1 MNKDS
6 VYYYGEGRHNRR
18 RVMKTILV
26 VDDNVINL
34 KAIKRLLTDTYK
46 VIPVNSA
53 ADAFAYLETN
63 IPDLILLDVMMP
75 ETDGFTMMRILQ
87 KSSVWSGIP
96 VIFITADT
104 DKDKEL
110 EGFRMGAMDFIVKPF
125 EPDIV
130 RIRIART
137 LELETLRHNLEE
149 EVRDKTAE
157 IENITLQSIMAVAN
171 MVDSKDR
178 FAQSH
183 SVNVAAISEEI
194 ARRLGWNDGRIT
206 NLHYLALLHDI
217 GKIGIPDSI
226 FNKKGLFS
234 KDDFDIVKRHTEIGA
249 EILEGISIENV
260 KVGAKYHHER
270 YDGKG
275 YGCGLS
281 GEDIPIEARI
291 IAVADAY
298 DAMSHDRAYRPKRS
312 HSDIIAEF
320 QRERGG
326 QFDPKIVDVFMTM
339 LEEGCIDSLRC
350 TETSAEKGIAGESTN
365 LLQKVVSEYANEAIV
380 ESNKDPL
387 TGLWNRKYTVV
398 RVDKLLAESVPHG
411 AAFMV
416 DIDNFKGIN
425 DTFGHICGDE
435 ILLNISKVIFDI
447 VRQDDVA
454 CRIGGDEFFIY
465 FNGLSDSKKAAGVAQ
480 RLIRALN
487 DNVKYPDRSR
497 GVSASV
503 GIAMAP
509 KDGSDFEKLY
519 SNSDKAL
526 YYAKNNG
533 KNTYHFYSGDNY
545 AASTGKGIK
554 EDLMYIRQMLI
565 EQEPVKGSYYVEYEG
580 FKNIARFIRRG
591 LERNKRHITYVLFTL
606 EEAVD
611 ALPADSM
618 QEYIESVEDSI
629 KMCLRVGDVTTRY
642 SSSQV
647 VAILVDASES
657 DAEMVVKRILEDL
670 YRKGNFEEVVINY
683 DIQELDLADKDRRSE
698 SEK

>member
-1 MNKDS
+1 
-6 VYYYGEGRHNRR
+6 
-18 RVMKTILV
+18 MKTILA

-34 KAIKRLLTDTYK
+34 KSIKRLLGDTYK

-87 KSSVWSGIP
+87 KSEKWSAIP

-157 IENITLQSIMAVAN
+157 IENITLQSMMAVAN

-194 ARRLGWNDGRIT
+194 ARRLGWDEDRIV
-206 NLHYLALLHDI
+206 NIHYLALLHDI

-226 FNKKGLFS
+226 FNKKGIFS
-234 KDDFDIVKRHTEIGA
+234 KDDFDIVKKHTELGA

-260 KVGAKYHHER
+260 QVGAKFHHER
-270 YDGKG
+270 YDGAG
-275 YGCGLS
+275 YGSGLS
-281 GEDIPIEARI
+281 GENIPIEARI

-298 DAMSHDRAYRPKRS
+298 DAMTHDRAYRPRLS
-312 HSDIIAEF
+312 EGEVIAEF
-320 QRERGG
+320 ERERGG
-326 QFDPKIVDVFMTM
+326 QFDPKIVDIFMEM
-339 LEEGCIDSLRC
+339 LRDGVL
-350 TETSAEKGIAGESTN
+350 ETLKCSENTVEPGIAGESTN
-365 LLQKVVSEYANEAIV
+365 LLQKVVSEYTNEAKV
-380 ESNKDPL
+380 EANKDPL

-398 RVDKLLAESVPHG
+398 HVDRLLSESVPHG
-411 AAFMV
+411 TAFMV

-425 DTFGHICGDE
+425 DTYGHICGDD
-435 ILLNISKVIFDI
+435 ILLSISKVIFDI
-447 VRQDDVA
+447 VRSEDIA

-465 FNGLSDSKKAAGVAQ
+465 FNGLADADKAAGIAK

-487 DNVKYPDRSR
+487 DNVKYPDKSR

-519 SNSDKAL
+519 SNADKAL

-533 KNTYHFYSGDNY
+533 KNTYHFYSNDNY
-545 AASTGKGIK
+545 IANSGKGIK
-554 EDLMYIRQMLI
+554 EDLMYIRQMLF
-565 EQEPVKGSYYVEYEG
+565 EQEPLKGSYCVEYEG

-611 ALPADSM
+611 ALATDIM
-618 QEYIESVEDSI
+618 QEYLESVEDSV

-642 SSSQV
+642 SSSQI
-647 VAILVDASES
+647 VAILVDARET
-657 DAEMVVKRILEDL
+657 DAEHVVKRILEDL
-670 YRKGNFEEVVINY
+670 YRKGSFEEIVLNY
-683 DIQELDLADKDRRSE
+683 DIQELEVTGDVNEGAAKTE
-698 SEK
+698 E